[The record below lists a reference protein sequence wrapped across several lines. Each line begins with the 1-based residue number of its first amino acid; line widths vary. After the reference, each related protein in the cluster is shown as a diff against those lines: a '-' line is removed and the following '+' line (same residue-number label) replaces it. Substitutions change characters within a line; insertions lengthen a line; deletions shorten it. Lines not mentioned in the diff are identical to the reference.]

1 MDIPLSKVCWRSVTV
16 QCVFYP
22 FCTEV
27 KRTESF
33 NRRLVANCD
42 IIMTLFQPAPLF
54 DWREIQGGFYFRSR
68 FTINTRPR
76 GGTVQGS
83 RRIVL

>member
-1 MDIPLSKVCWRSVTV
+1 MDIPLSKVCQWRSITV

-33 NRRLVANCD
+33 NRGLVANCD
-42 IIMTLFQPAPLF
+42 IIMTLF
-54 DWREIQGGFYFRSR
+54 
-68 FTINTRPR
+68 
-76 GGTVQGS
+76 
-83 RRIVL
+83 